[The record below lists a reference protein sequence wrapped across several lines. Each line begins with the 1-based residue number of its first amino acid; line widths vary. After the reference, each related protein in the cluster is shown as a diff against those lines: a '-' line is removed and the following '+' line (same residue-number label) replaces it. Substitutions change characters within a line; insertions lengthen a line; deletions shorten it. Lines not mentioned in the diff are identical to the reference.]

1 MSMEMPDPW
10 EMPSKKLRGSRPHHM
25 EADHLSKCILE
36 RAPDNV
42 CAREFVEHR
51 FRFPLTNYRRR
62 STTSAGLHIAI
73 NLLSTALGLATA
85 SIVAAGGDSSFWKAM
100 IIAVGLVVSLLA
112 GVNQVLRPGQRN
124 LTYARTWLELRTQ
137 GWQYVWGLGDYG
149 PRAAGGSDDE
159 RTMWALFVTRVIGTQ
174 HDAEK
179 IAEPGGEE
187 ATAASKITEAGGE
200 GATVRRTRPDG
211 EQGATPE
218 K

>member
-1 MSMEMPDPW
+1 
-10 EMPSKKLRGSRPHHM
+10 M

-36 RAPDNV
+36 RAPANV

-62 STTSAGLHIAI
+62 STTAAGWHIAI
-73 NLLSTALGLATA
+73 NLLSVALGLATA

-100 IIAVGLVVSLLA
+100 IIAVGLVVSLLSGA
-112 GVNQVLRPGQRN
+112 DQVLRPGQRN
-124 LTYARTWLELRTQ
+124 VTYARTWLELRTQ

-149 PRAAGGSDDE
+149 PRAGADSDDE
-159 RTMWALFVTRVIGTQ
+159 RTKWALFVTRVIGTQ

-187 ATAASKITEAGGE
+187 ATAASKITEVGG
-200 GATVRRTRPDG
+200 GTSTAKSTRPASDD
-211 EQGATPE
+211 EEETTPE